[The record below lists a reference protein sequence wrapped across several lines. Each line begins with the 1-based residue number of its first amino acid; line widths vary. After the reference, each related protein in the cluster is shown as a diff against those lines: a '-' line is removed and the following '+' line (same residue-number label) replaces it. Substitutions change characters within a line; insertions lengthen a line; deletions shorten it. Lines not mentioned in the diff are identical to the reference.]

1 MSIKTREIGYGNE
14 EKYIIF
20 RCPECGREV
29 EQPMFASYMVNTS
42 CTCWLYATDIDGD
55 VLVDPNG
62 YVTEMELVEWLSK
75 SK

>member
-42 CTCWLYATDIDGD
+42 CTC
-55 VLVDPNG
+55 
-62 YVTEMELVEWLSK
+62 
-75 SK
+75 